1 MLTGFDAP
9 KNTVLY
15 LDKPLKDHSLLQ
27 AIARVNRVEDD
38 KEYGY
43 IIDYAGVL
51 GDLDPA
57 LKTYSALAD
66 FEAEDVAGVVTQKS
80 GGNRKAAP
88 ASSSAVGPLQG
99 NSGQLDEEAFERHLG
114 DEERREE
121 FYHRL
126 AEFARNLAIALST
139 ADWVNDPK
147 NEQAIKIYKDDL
159 RRVQKLRTAVRKRY
173 QEDIDFKLYEERVRK
188 LLDQHIHANEIITL
202 TAPVNIFDE
211 KAFEN
216 AVAEQTTPASK
227 ADMIA
232 SLTQRTIT
240 ERMEED
246 PVYFEKISA
255 LIQKAIAD
263 HKAQRLSELEFLNIV
278 QQARE
283 QVVRPRND
291 DVPAHIRDNANVVAF
306 YHALEKHLGA
316 VTTNGRDVRS
326 DSAEAAQTMLDRIE
340 QRRVVN
346 WTQRDDIQ
354 NEMRNDLDDY
364 LFDVVRDQKGYP
376 ITPAAMDEIMDRLLS
391 IARARLPD

>member
-1 MLTGFDAP
+1 MRS
-9 KNTVLY
+9 V
-15 LDKPLKDHSLLQ
+15 
-27 AIARVNRVEDD
+27 
-38 KEYGY
+38 
-43 IIDYAGVL
+43 
-51 GDLDPA
+51 
-57 LKTYSALAD
+57 SAN
-66 FEAEDVAGVVTQKS
+66 FWT
-80 GGNRKAAP
+80 
-88 ASSSAVGPLQG
+88 
-99 NSGQLDEEAFERHLG
+99 
-114 DEERREE
+114 
-121 FYHRL
+121 
-126 AEFARNLAIALST
+126 ST
-139 ADWVNDPK
+139 STP
-147 NEQAIKIYKDDL
+147 
-159 RRVQKLRTAVRKRY
+159 
-173 QEDIDFKLYEERVRK
+173 
-188 LLDQHIHANEIITL
+188 NEIITL
-202 TAPVNIFDE
+202 TAPVDIFDE

-278 QQARE
+278 STSARAS
-283 QVVRPRND
+283 RPAAKRRRSRD
-291 DVPAHIRDNANVVAF
+291 IRDNANVVAF

-376 ITPAAMDEIMDRLLS
+376 LTPAAMDEIMDRTS
-391 IARARLPD
+391 

>member
-1 MLTGFDAP
+1 M
-9 KNTVLY
+9 
-15 LDKPLKDHSLLQ
+15 
-27 AIARVNRVEDD
+27 
-38 KEYGY
+38 
-43 IIDYAGVL
+43 
-51 GDLDPA
+51 
-57 LKTYSALAD
+57 
-66 FEAEDVAGVVTQKS
+66 
-80 GGNRKAAP
+80 
-88 ASSSAVGPLQG
+88 
-99 NSGQLDEEAFERHLG
+99 
-114 DEERREE
+114 
-121 FYHRL
+121 
-126 AEFARNLAIALST
+126 
-139 ADWVNDPK
+139 
-147 NEQAIKIYKDDL
+147 
-159 RRVQKLRTAVRKRY
+159 
-173 QEDIDFKLYEERVRK
+173 
-188 LLDQHIHANEIITL
+188 DQHIHANEIITL

-376 ITPAAMDEIMDRLLS
+376 LTPAAMDEIMDRLLS